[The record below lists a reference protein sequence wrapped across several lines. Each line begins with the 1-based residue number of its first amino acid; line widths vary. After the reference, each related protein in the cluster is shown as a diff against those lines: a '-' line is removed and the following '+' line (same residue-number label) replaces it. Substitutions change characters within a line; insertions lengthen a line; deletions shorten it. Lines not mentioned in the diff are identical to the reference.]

1 MLMKINFD
9 QTVQT
14 NGSQELPHHTR
25 RQQAGRAHRGYG
37 AYVDGRDS
45 VHPGNALGSRWNQK
59 QKGRAAQGKTLAELQ
74 AQAGAADVQMMQ
86 NQMTVMSHTMS
97 DEDYARM
104 AKEGYDPREMDPRD
118 AVTILDKI
126 KAELVKAGCH
136 VAGYTDTLDMDTLA
150 AAVGD
155 RGLAQALQKSFEA
168 VDIPLSMENVDKV
181 MQALDLAEGLEAP
194 DEGDCYYMVSSGME
208 ATIREYYLA
217 EASGCAVEQEQQ
229 AEYFDAEVKG
239 YMTRN
244 IGGQSGNGKDAVSAR
259 EDMESPDP
267 QEIDRLLASLGCAG
281 TEQEQEAAE
290 WLIRRGLQV
299 DRDSLRRAMEIRGV
313 SFPLQNEQV
322 VQAAAAAIADGREA
336 MEGNLAD
343 TRSIR
348 QKAND
353 LMAYYQSSDAERRI
367 SDHRLLEEIRLR
379 MTVETNVKLLDSGFS
394 IDTKPIEET
403 IEALKQ
409 AQQELARAFFPET
422 KYTDQE
428 AVDRYR
434 QLEAAW
440 QVAEELP
447 GLPVDTVGRWQERL
461 QSGASEDAVSED
473 RSLEEFH
480 RTGKALQAEYEKAG
494 QRYESVWTE
503 PRADM
508 GDSIRKAFANVDDI
522 LQDLGFELTEEN
534 RRAVRVLGYN
544 RMEITPEHVEEIK
557 AACATVEEVT
567 RRMTPAAVLRMI
579 RDGVNPLEQSLP
591 RLQQYFEEQEQGQE
605 SRQETER
612 YSRFLYRLEKKG
624 DITPEE
630 KSAFIGCYRLLRQIE
645 KGDSAAIGSIVNTGA
660 ELNFSTLLSA
670 VRSRRAGRT
679 NTLVDDAVGALSRLQ
694 DRGVRI
700 DEQINLG
707 YAREWN
713 RVLEE
718 AARPEDQPGMTSG
731 QDNRTPD
738 AAGQES
744 GRMPYATEQESG
756 RMPYATEQE
765 GGQAPG
771 EAMGWDSAQMR
782 QEMAGAA
789 AASREIYKELD
800 RAQETPAVANVL
812 AAQGMEGEIQKLMG
826 RWNAGSREREN
837 PAQLWQRL
845 HKPEEFQKA
854 YQETVADQEEQTH
867 RQILEETDSLVDVR
881 SLQLM
886 TRQLRLMGNLSRSEE
901 YYFPMEL
908 DGELAAIHLQI
919 CHGEQEKGMVRIELT
934 SERMGSLKGEFQ
946 VKDGIV
952 NGYFVGNQEETVM
965 NLRRS
970 SDIFGSYLAE
980 GLQPGQVEYVLNA
993 SGKTTMSWDRSE
1005 AGDAVS
1011 QGSLYATA
1019 KAFLQTVRDVEK
1031 QTEGNPQNL

>member
-1 MLMKINFD
+1 MKINFD

-14 NGSQELPHHTR
+14 KGSQEPSHR
-25 RQQAGRAHRGYG
+25 AQRQQAGRSHRGYG

-45 VHPGNALGSRWNQK
+45 IHPGNALGSRWNQK
-59 QKGRAAQGKTLAELQ
+59 QRGQAVQGKNLAEIQ
-74 AQAGAADVQMMQ
+74 EQAGTADVQMMQ

-97 DEDYARM
+97 DEDYAKM
-104 AKEGYDPREMDPRD
+104 AEKGYDPREMDPRE

-126 KAELVKAGCH
+126 KAELVKAGCN

-155 RGLAQALQKSFEA
+155 RGLAQALQESFEA
-168 VDIPLSMENVDKV
+168 ADIPLSMENVDKV
-181 MQALDLAEGLEAP
+181 MQALDLAGSLEMP
-194 DEGDCYYMVSSGME
+194 EEGDYYYMVRSGME
-208 ATIREYYLA
+208 ATVKGYYLA
-217 EASGCAVEQEQQ
+217 EASGSAMEQEQQ

-244 IGGQSGNGKDAVSAR
+244 IAEQSGSGKDAAW
-259 EDMESPDP
+259 EGEEAESIDP
-267 QEIDRLLASLGCAG
+267 GEIDRLLASLGCDG
-281 TEQEQEAAE
+281 TEQEQEAAK
-290 WLIRRGLQV
+290 WLIQRGLQV
-299 DRDSLRRAMEIRGV
+299 DRDSLRRSMEIRGV
-313 SFPLQNEQV
+313 AFPLQNEQV
-322 VQAAAAAIADGREA
+322 ARAAAAAISDGREA

-343 TRSIR
+343 ARSIR
-348 QKAND
+348 QKAYD
-353 LMAYYQSSDAERRI
+353 LMAYYQSSDAQQRI

-379 MTVETNVKLLDSGFS
+379 MTVETNIKLLESGFS

-403 IEALKQ
+403 IEALRQ
-409 AQQELARAFFPET
+409 AQQELAREFFPEA

-428 AVDRYR
+428 AIDRYR
-434 QLEAAW
+434 QLEDAW
-440 QVAEELP
+440 RVAEELP

-461 QSGASEDAVSED
+461 QSGTSEDAAPENQ
-473 RSLEEFH
+473 SLAEFH

-494 QRYESVWTE
+494 QRYEAIWTE

-522 LQDLGFELTEEN
+522 LRDLGYELTEEN

-544 RMEITPEHVEEIK
+544 RMEITPDHVEEIK

-591 RLQQYFEEQEQGQE
+591 QLQEYFEQQQGQE
-605 SRQETER
+605 ARQETER
-612 YSRFLYRLEKKG
+612 YSRFLYKLEKKG

-645 KGDSAAIGSIVNTGA
+645 KGDSASIGSIVNIGA

-694 DRGVRI
+694 DRGARI

-718 AARPEDQPGMTSG
+718 VVMPGEQAAS
-731 QDNRTPD
+731 
-738 AAGQES
+738 AAGQSNQAQDAERQEN
-744 GRMPYATEQESG
+744 GRL
-756 RMPYATEQE
+756 
-765 GGQAPG
+765 PG
-771 EAMGWDSAQMR
+771 EEADWDSAELR

-789 AASREIYKELD
+789 AASREVYKELD
-800 RAQETPAVANVL
+800 RAQETPTVANVL
-812 AAQGMEGEIQKLMG
+812 AAQGMEEEIQKLMG
-826 RWNAGSREREN
+826 RWNAGSRDREK
-837 PAQLWQRL
+837 PAHLWQRL
-845 HKPEEFQKA
+845 HKPEEFKEV
-854 YQETVADQEEQTH
+854 YQESVAASQEQTH

-886 TRQLRLMGNLSRSEE
+886 TKQLHLMGSLSQSEE

-908 DGELAAIHLQI
+908 GGELAAIHLQI
-919 CHGEQEKGMVRIELT
+919 CHGEQEKGMVRIEMT

-946 VKDGIV
+946 VRDGIV
-952 NGYFVGNQEETVM
+952 SGYFVGNQREAVM

-970 SDIFGSYLAE
+970 SDIFDSYLAE
-980 GLQPGQVEYVLNA
+980 DLQLGQVEYVHNE
-993 SGKTTMSWDRSE
+993 SGMTAMSWDRAKTEE
-1005 AGDAVS
+1005 AAP

-1031 QTEGNPQNL
+1031 QTEGNPQNFNQHIS

>member
-1 MLMKINFD
+1 MKINFD
-9 QTVQT
+9 RTVHT
-14 NGSQELPHHTR
+14 NNLQELSGQYRAKH
-25 RQQAGRAHRGYG
+25 QQAGRSHRGYG
-37 AYVDGRDS
+37 AYVDSKDS

-59 QKGRAAQGKTLAELQ
+59 QKATAAKGKTMADIQ
-74 AQAGAADVQMMQ
+74 AKAGAVDVQQMQ

-97 DEDYARM
+97 DEDFAKM
-104 AKEGYDPREMDPRD
+104 AEEGYDPREMEPQD

-126 KAELVKAGCH
+126 KAELVKAGCNI
-136 VAGYTDTLDMDTLA
+136 AGYTDTLDMDTLA

-155 RGLAQALQKSFEA
+155 RGLAQALQDSFEA
-168 VDIPLSMENVDKV
+168 VDIPVSMENVEKV
-181 MQALDLAEGLEAP
+181 LQALDLADSLDAP
-194 DEGDCYYMVSSGME
+194 EEGDYYYMVRSGME
-208 ATIREYYLA
+208 ATIKGYYLA
-217 EASGCAVEQEQQ
+217 EASGSAVEQEQQ
-229 AEYFDAEVKG
+229 AEYFDAEIKG

-244 IGGQSGNGKDAVSAR
+244 IAGQSNNGEEVSSSG
-259 EDMESPDP
+259 EDMASPDP
-267 QEIDRLLASLGCAG
+267 EEIDRLLASLGCAG
-281 TEQEQEAAE
+281 TRQEQETAR
-290 WLIRRGLQV
+290 WLIQRGLQV
-299 DRDSLRRAMEIRGV
+299 DQDSLRKAMEIRGV

-348 QKAND
+348 QKAYD
-353 LMAYYQSSDAERRI
+353 LMVYYQSSDAEKRI

-379 MTVETNVKLLDSGFS
+379 MTVETNVKLLESGFS

-409 AQQELARAFFPET
+409 AQQELARAFFPEA

-434 QLEAAW
+434 QLEDAW

-461 QSGASEDAVSED
+461 QRGTPEEGNPEDQ
-473 RSLEEFH
+473 SLAEFH
-480 RTGKALQAEYEKAG
+480 RTGKELQTEYEKAG
-494 QRYESVWTE
+494 RRYEAVWTQ

-508 GDSIRKAFANVDDI
+508 GDSIRKAFSNVDDI
-522 LQDLGFELTEEN
+522 LQDLGYELTEEN

-544 RMEITPEHVEEIK
+544 RMEITPKHVEEIK

-591 RLQQYFEEQEQGQE
+591 QLQEYFEEQNRGQE
-605 SRQETER
+605 QETER
-612 YSRFLYRLEKKG
+612 YSRFLYKLEKKG

-645 KGDSAAIGSIVNTGA
+645 KGDSAAIGSVVNVGA

-670 VRSRRAGRT
+670 VRSRRAGHT
-679 NTLVDDAVGALSRLQ
+679 NTLVDDAVGALTHLQ
-694 DRGVRI
+694 DRGARI

-718 AARPEDQPGMTSG
+718 AVRPEG
-731 QDNRTPD
+731 QTASASEQGDVWNPEEAVAQD
-738 AAGQES
+738 S
-744 GRMPYATEQESG
+744 TE
-756 RMPYATEQE
+756 
-765 GGQAPG
+765 
-771 EAMGWDSAQMR
+771 MR
-782 QEMAGAA
+782 QEWAAAA
-789 AASREIYKELD
+789 AASQEVYKELE
-800 RAQETPAVANVL
+800 RAQEEPTVANVL
-812 AAQGMEGEIQKLMG
+812 AAQGMEEEIQKLMG
-826 RWNAGSREREN
+826 RWNADSKGREKPE
-837 PAQLWQRL
+837 QLWQRL
-845 HKPEEFQKA
+845 HEPEKFKEV
-854 YQETVADQEEQTH
+854 YQETVAVQEEQIQH
-867 RQILEETDSLVDVR
+867 QILEETDSLVDVR

-886 TRQLRLMGNLSRSEE
+886 TKQLHLMGSLSQSEE

-908 DGELAAIHLQI
+908 GGELAAIHLQI

-946 VKDGIV
+946 VRDGIV
-952 NGYFVGNQEETVM
+952 NGYFVGNQMEAVM

-970 SDIFGSYLAE
+970 ADIFDSYLAE
-980 GLQPGQVEYVLNA
+980 DLQPGQVEYVYNE
-993 SGKTTMSWDRSE
+993 SGKTVMSWDRSE
-1005 AGDAVS
+1005 TGEAVP
-1011 QGSLYATA
+1011 QGNLYATA

-1031 QTEGNPQNL
+1031 QTEGNPQNFKWEDLL

>member
-1 MLMKINFD
+1 MKINFD

-14 NGSQELPHHTR
+14 NGSQEPSHRVR
-25 RQQAGRAHRGYG
+25 RQQAGRSQRGYG

-45 VHPGNALGSRWNQK
+45 IHPGNALGSRWNQK
-59 QKGRAAQGKTLAELQ
+59 QKGRAAQGKTLADIQE
-74 AQAGAADVQMMQ
+74 QAGAADVQIMQ

-104 AKEGYDPREMDPRD
+104 AEKGYDPREMDPQET
-118 AVTILDKI
+118 VTILDKI
-126 KAELVKAGCH
+126 KAELVKAGCN

-155 RGLAQALQKSFEA
+155 RGLAQALQESFEA

-181 MQALDLAEGLEAP
+181 MQALDLAGSLEMP
-194 DEGDCYYMVSSGME
+194 EEGDYYYMVHSGME
-208 ATIREYYLA
+208 ATVKGYYLA
-217 EASGCAVEQEQQ
+217 EASGSAMEQEQQ

-244 IGGQSGNGKDAVSAR
+244 IAEQPGSGKDAASAW
-259 EDMESPDP
+259 EEAEAIDP
-267 QEIDRLLASLGCAG
+267 GEIDRLLASLGCDG
-281 TEQEQEAAE
+281 TEQEQEAAK
-290 WLIRRGLQV
+290 WLVQRGLQV
-299 DRDSLRRAMEIRGV
+299 DGDSLRRAMEIRGV
-313 SFPLQNEQV
+313 AFPLQNEQV
-322 VQAAAAAIADGREA
+322 VRAAAAAIADGREA

-343 TRSIR
+343 SRSIR
-348 QKAND
+348 QKAYD

-379 MTVETNVKLLDSGFS
+379 MTVETNIKLLESGFS

-403 IEALKQ
+403 IEALRQ
-409 AQQELARAFFPET
+409 AQQELAREFFPEA

-428 AVDRYR
+428 AVDRYQ

-461 QSGASEDAVSED
+461 QSGTSENAASEDQ
-473 RSLEEFH
+473 SLAEFH
-480 RTGKALQAEYEKAG
+480 RTGKALQAEYDKAG
-494 QRYESVWTE
+494 QRYEAIWTE

-522 LQDLGFELTEEN
+522 LQDLGYELTEEN

-579 RDGVNPLEQSLP
+579 RDGINPLEQSLP
-591 RLQQYFEEQEQGQE
+591 RLQEYFEEQQQGQE
-605 SRQETER
+605 TGQETER
-612 YSRFLYRLEKKG
+612 YSRFLYKLEKKG

-645 KGDSAAIGSIVNTGA
+645 KGDSASIGSIVNTGA

-694 DRGVRI
+694 DRGARI

-718 AARPEDQPGMTSG
+718 AVEPREQAASATDQNNQAS
-731 QDNRTPD
+731 D
-738 AAGQES
+738 AAKQENGQL
-744 GRMPYATEQESG
+744 
-756 RMPYATEQE
+756 
-765 GGQAPG
+765 PG
-771 EAMGWDSAQMR
+771 ETANWDSAEMR
-782 QEMAGAA
+782 QQMANAGT
-789 AASREIYKELD
+789 ASQEVYKELE
-800 RAQETPAVANVL
+800 RAQETPTVANVL
-812 AAQGMEGEIQKLMG
+812 AAQGMEEEIQKLMG
-826 RWNAGSREREN
+826 RWNAGSRDGEK

-845 HKPEEFQKA
+845 HDPKAFKEA
-854 YQETVADQEEQTH
+854 YQETAAASEEHTH

-886 TRQLRLMGNLSRSEE
+886 TKQLHLMGSLSQSEE

-908 DGELAAIHLQI
+908 GGELAAIHLQI
-919 CHGEQEKGMVRIELT
+919 CHGGQEKGMVRIEMT

-946 VKDGIV
+946 VRDGIV
-952 NGYFVGNQEETVM
+952 KGYFVGNQREAVM

-970 SDIFGSYLAE
+970 SDIFDSYLAE
-980 GLQPGQVEYVLNA
+980 DLQLGQVEYVHNE
-993 SGKTTMSWDRSE
+993 SGKTAMFWDRVETGE
-1005 AGDAVS
+1005 AAP

-1031 QTEGNPQNL
+1031 QTEGNPRNF